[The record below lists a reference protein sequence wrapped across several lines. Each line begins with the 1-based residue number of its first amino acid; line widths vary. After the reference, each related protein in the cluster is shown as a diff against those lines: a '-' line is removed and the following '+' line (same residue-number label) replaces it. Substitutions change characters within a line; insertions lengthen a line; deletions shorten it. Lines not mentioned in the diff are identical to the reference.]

1 MPRRTNEK
9 PKLFTVAW
17 LKNGNTVR
25 QFYVTHVIF
34 NQNLP
39 ADFWDPDAEARKVKK

>member
-1 MPRRTNEK
+1 
-9 PKLFTVAW
+9 
-17 LKNGNTVR
+17 
-25 QFYVTHVIF
+25 VTHVIY